1 MESAESLRKSLPK
14 GTRLMLTRDLPSDPE
29 LYAGLK
35 GSVDFIDESC
45 DIHMNWDNGS
55 TTPITVNDNWK
66 LI

>member
-14 GTRLMLTRDLPSDPE
+14 GTRLMLTRDLPSDPK

-66 LI
+66 LV